1 MAVSE
6 HPNRGATYV
15 PYIWLVYL
23 AALFVQPAFDP
34 SAGVLD
40 WLAVAVLI
48 VIFLP
53 LYRSAVRTDEQ
64 QRLMILIAAF
74 ALLAVIG
81 SLVNTGR
88 QHLRG
93 LRRSTR
99 RSPATGPPGGLGDRR
114 PRRCYLPD
122 LPDLPG

>member
-6 HPNRGATYV
+6 NPNRGARYV

-48 VIFLP
+48 AIFLP
-53 LYRSAVRTDEQ
+53 LYRAAVRTSDQ
-64 QRLMILIAAF
+64 HRLMMLIAAF
-74 ALLAVIG
+74 VLLAVIG
-81 SLVNTGR
+81 SAGQHRR
-88 QHLRG
+88 QHLRS
-93 LRRSTR
+93 STPQ
-99 RSPATGPPGGLGDRR
+99 RSPVACNRSAGPSG
-114 PRRCYLPD
+114 
-122 LPDLPG
+122 

>member
-6 HPNRGATYV
+6 NPNRGAKYV

-48 VIFLP
+48 AIFLP
-53 LYRSAVRTDEQ
+53 LYRAAVRTSDQ
-64 QRLMILIAAF
+64 RRLMMLIAAF
-74 ALLAVIG
+74 VLLAVIG
-81 SLVNTGR
+81 SWSTPAPASSSSTPQRLPVACY
-88 QHLRG
+88 
-93 LRRSTR
+93 RSAAP
-99 RSPATGPPGGLGDRR
+99 SG
-114 PRRCYLPD
+114 
-122 LPDLPG
+122 